1 MGFFAKKKDVTPTS
15 SQPETPRSIADTTT
29 SADTT
34 TTNPLNTVLAQSE
47 PNTTPRS
54 MMSDVSGAPTHTSV
68 PESVVVTKQIMPA
81 IKSGKTSN
89 PGSNPNSRPNSG
101 KNIVSK
107 SVSKPV
113 SKTGSNPNSK
123 PNSRVNSG
131 KNGVAPISKPVSKP
145 ASAKKSA
152 TKQKANSV
160 MVHPTVHDISPN
172 LPKSNTKSPT
182 RKTMPAEH
190 KLSPIVKIKSKQIR
204 KKSAT
209 KVNEKSKVGNP
220 GAHTG
225 HRSSST
231 IYIPPSKLLKHL
243 DPDEKSKAKEKNA
256 KNSVK
261 KQVLS
266 TQVNRLLKQN
276 TQDLFASLTHEVK
289 KAFETLFDRIDVTDS
304 GGITAKEIQQ
314 LIKKH
319 TNKNLTLQ
327 QVQNVLRDLD
337 VKGTGD
343 IEFDEFIFMLS
354 QPSNYVRLLDKSDL
368 KAISTKE
375 TQKFLEMNQKPDE
388 NDTTYV
394 FFEALRNATKQDSMT
409 ALRTFYKNRLKKLN
423 DHVIH
428 DWSAGQRCI
437 GLSDQEMLKRY
448 ETIQGELLRQRVNFC
463 KDNSY
468 KTSPYARPLEWG
480 VMNLREAIIA
490 RRKLACEIKPPK
502 PELRRADLRAPLKK
516 SVPLPRYVTKARSPL
531 KRTFDYDQ
539 LSDIRTKVDN
549 IARNYYNEARNMADE
564 NSKVVQKE
572 LAVEEIRSPKSRT
585 GFMHTFEAYCT
596 PFVVSPWIPMPSP
609 TLLTSYSPL
618 GRSKFG
624 ALRARNTVIH
634 GRRGY
639 TTGDCSKYKYMGIK

>member
-1 MGFFAKKKDVTPTS
+1 
-15 SQPETPRSIADTTT
+15 
-29 SADTT
+29 
-34 TTNPLNTVLAQSE
+34 
-47 PNTTPRS
+47 
-54 MMSDVSGAPTHTSV
+54 
-68 PESVVVTKQIMPA
+68 MPA
-81 IKSGKTSN
+81 VLTG
-89 PGSNPNSRPNSG
+89 GS
-101 KNIVSK
+101 
-107 SVSKPV
+107 
-113 SKTGSNPNSK
+113 
-123 PNSRVNSG
+123 
-131 KNGVAPISKPVSKP
+131 
-145 ASAKKSA
+145 
-152 TKQKANSV
+152 
-160 MVHPTVHDISPN
+160 
-172 LPKSNTKSPT
+172 
-182 RKTMPAEH
+182 PAEN
-190 KLSPIVKIKSKQIR
+190 KLTPIVKIKSKQIR
-204 KKSAT
+204 KKSAS
-209 KVNEKSKVGNP
+209 KDEPKMSKVGNA
-220 GAHTG
+220 GG

-256 KNSVK
+256 KNSAK

-289 KAFETLFDRIDVTDS
+289 RAFETLFDRIDVTDS
-304 GGITAKEIQQ
+304 GGITAKEIQA

-327 QVQNVLRDLD
+327 QVQNVLKDLD

-480 VMNLREAIIA
+480 VMNLREAISA

-502 PELRRADLRAPLKK
+502 PELRRADLRAELRK
-516 SVPLPRYVTKARSPL
+516 SVPLPRYVTKKRSPL

-539 LSDIRTKVDN
+539 LSYIRTKVDN
-549 IARNYYNEARNMADE
+549 IARNYYNEARSMADE
-564 NSKVVQKE
+564 NSMVVQKE

-639 TTGDCSKYKYMGIK
+639 TTGDCSKYKYMGVK

>member
-1 MGFFAKKKDVTPTS
+1 MGLFGKKKENNTTTLNQNP
-15 SQPETPRSIADTTT
+15 QPETPRSIADTTT
-29 SADTT
+29 SD
-34 TTNPLNTVLAQSE
+34 PLSTALVKSE

-54 MMSDVSGAPTHTSV
+54 LVSDVSGAPTHTSV
-68 PESVVVTKQIMPA
+68 PESVVAKQVMPA
-81 IKSGKTSN
+81 IGNNSGKKSN
-89 PGSNPNSRPNSG
+89 PSSKPNSKPNSRPNSG
-101 KNIVSK
+101 KKV
-107 SVSKPV
+107 
-113 SKTGSNPNSK
+113 
-123 PNSRVNSG
+123 
-131 KNGVAPISKPVSKP
+131 ISKPVSKP
-145 ASAKKSA
+145 NSRPNSEKNGTQTPISKPVSTKNSA

-172 LPKSNTKSPT
+172 LPKTNQNTT
-182 RKTMPAEH
+182 RKTMPADL
-190 KLSPIVKIKSKQIR
+190 KLKPIVKIKSKQIR
-204 KKSAT
+204 KKTAS
-209 KVNEKSKVGNP
+209 KDELKSKFGN
-220 GAHTG
+220 TG
-225 HRSSST
+225 HRTSST

-243 DPDEKSKAKEKNA
+243 DPDEKSKAKEKTT

-276 TQDLFASLTHEVK
+276 TQDLFANLTHEVK
-289 KAFETLFDRIDVTDS
+289 RAFETLFDRIDVTDS

-480 VMNLREAIIA
+480 VMNLREAIIT
-490 RRKLACEIKPPK
+490 RRKLACEIKSPK
-502 PELRRADLRAPLKK
+502 PELRRADLRAELKK
-516 SVPLPRYVTKARSPL
+516 SVPLPRYVTKKRSPL

-572 LAVEEIRSPKSRT
+572 LAVEEIRSPKSRQ

-639 TTGDCSKYKYMGIK
+639 TTGDCSKYKYMGVK

>member
-1 MGFFAKKKDVTPTS
+1 MGG
-15 SQPETPRSIADTTT
+15 
-29 SADTT
+29 
-34 TTNPLNTVLAQSE
+34 NTC
-47 PNTTPRS
+47 
-54 MMSDVSGAPTHTSV
+54 
-68 PESVVVTKQIMPA
+68 
-81 IKSGKTSN
+81 
-89 PGSNPNSRPNSG
+89 
-101 KNIVSK
+101 
-107 SVSKPV
+107 
-113 SKTGSNPNSK
+113 
-123 PNSRVNSG
+123 
-131 KNGVAPISKPVSKP
+131 
-145 ASAKKSA
+145 
-152 TKQKANSV
+152 
-160 MVHPTVHDISPN
+160 
-172 LPKSNTKSPT
+172 
-182 RKTMPAEH
+182 
-190 KLSPIVKIKSKQIR
+190 
-204 KKSAT
+204 
-209 KVNEKSKVGNP
+209 
-220 GAHTG
+220 
-225 HRSSST
+225 HRTSST

-243 DPDEKSKAKEKNA
+243 DPDEKSKAKEKTT

-276 TQDLFASLTHEVK
+276 TQDLFANLTHEVK
-289 KAFETLFDRIDVTDS
+289 RAFETLFDRIDVTDS

-480 VMNLREAIIA
+480 VMNLREAIVE
-490 RRKLACEIKPPK
+490 RRTKAKELKAKK
-502 PELRRADLRAPLKK
+502 PELKK
-516 SVPLPRYVTKARSPL
+516 PKKPETVPAKTVVLPKYSIEKRSPL
-531 KRTFDYDQ
+531 KKTFNYDQ
-539 LSDIRTKVDN
+539 LADIRNKVDD
-549 IARNYYNEARNMADE
+549 IAEKYYGDLKSKYMESSKSIVAQDE
-564 NSKVVQKE
+564 NCFKSEQSK
-572 LAVEEIRSPKSRT
+572 AS
-585 GFMHTFEAYCT
+585 FMHTFDAYCG
-596 PFVVSPWIPMPSP
+596 PFVVSPWIPLKNGSP
-609 TLLTSYSPL
+609 TLRSSLSPL
-618 GRSKFG
+618 GRSK
-624 ALRARNTVIH
+624 NS
-634 GRRGY
+634 
-639 TTGDCSKYKYMGIK
+639 CSTSPYWSIQHKY